1 MTEALQNMRAKRV
14 FDAAELH
21 DFAALGGRQTY
32 GRAENLPAI
41 PAGFLVPYLRQGRWL
56 ITGGY
61 VEGVKFAYSDAAL
74 NGLAGGSKVVAVV
87 DVTRE
92 ALALPTEVEGEFFD
106 YATGRYIIESAE
118 IRILD
123 AETPLP
129 DEVTITR
136 ALTSKL
142 LFTCDADGN
151 PPGPPSGITPGSI
164 HFRIDIGT
172 LTF

>member
-21 DFAALGGRQTY
+21 DFASLGGRQTY

-61 VEGVKFAYSDAAL
+61 VEGVKFTSSDAPL
-74 NGLAGGSKVVAVV
+74 NGLAAGSKVVAVV
-87 DVTRE
+87 DVSRE
-92 ALALPTEVEGEFFD
+92 TLTNPTEVEGEVFV
-106 YATGRYIIESAE
+106 YPTGRYIIEAAE

-123 AETPLP
+123 AEIPLP
-129 DEVTITR
+129 DEVTNTR

-151 PPGPPSGITPGSI
+151 PPGPPSGITPGSP
-164 HFRIDIGT
+164 HFRIDGAT

>member
-1 MTEALQNMRAKRV
+1 MTDALQTMRAKRV

-21 DFAALGGRQTY
+21 DCVALGGRQTY

-41 PAGFLVPYLRQGRWL
+41 PAGFLVPYLRQGRWF

-61 VEGVKFAYSDAAL
+61 VEGVKFAGSDAAL

-92 ALALPTEVEGEFFD
+92 VLSLPYFD
-106 YATGRYIIESAE
+106 YMTGRYIIEAAE
-118 IRILD
+118 IRILEAD
-123 AETPLP
+123 TPLP
-129 DEVTITR
+129 YEFTGGR
-136 ALTSKL
+136 ALTSEL

-151 PPGPPSGITPGSI
+151 PPGPPSGITPGFP
-164 HFRIDIGT
+164 HFTIDPGS